1 MKTDCIFCK
10 ISNKEIPAKIIYEDK
25 DFLAFL
31 DIKPWVRGHTLV
43 IPKKHYHWVWEVEN
57 SGRYFEVVSMVA
69 NHYKKVF
76 VTEFV
81 FSFIY
86 GYDVPHA
93 HIHLLPDSR
102 GKIAIYPKEKIEASP
117 GELEKVYQKVKLEVQ
132 KE

>member
-25 DFLAFL
+25 EFLAFL
-31 DIKPWVRGHTLV
+31 DIKPWVKGHTLV

-57 SGRYFEVVSMVA
+57 SGRYFEVVSMIA

-76 VTEFV
+76 ATEFV

-102 GKIAIYPKEKIEASP
+102 GKIAIYPKEKIEASSE
-117 GELEKVYQKVKLEVQ
+117 ELEKVYQKVKF
-132 KE
+132 